1 MRRLVKVFTVLLLSL
16 SLAGCVESDNGLAL
30 TLDNIYGQRSRASQA
45 KLSPDGS
52 QIAVT
57 AVGPEGRGI
66 YLIPTNA
73 ELPTTGSFWVAGS
86 NPTWFSDG
94 QRIVFSRDRDLWI
107 VGVGSSEEK
116 RLTDDSEDERAAR
129 PSPDG
134 QYVAFYSGRS
144 GAQDI
149 WTVPTAGGEPQAV
162 THDAYAA
169 DDYRWA
175 PSWSPDS
182 KQIAYI
188 SNKADYWA
196 DDLWKVEVN
205 TGTHRQLS
213 HGLMASS
220 LPVWSPDGTE
230 IALLGTSKSEYWYED
245 LAYIYVVDAISGR
258 ERTVEM
264 QVHATDWLHNLSLFW
279 SGDGSHIR
287 FMYLERGD
295 FNLWSVP
302 AAGGVATRITNIEG
316 ALRSFSSTTQGDAF
330 AFVRSTPTRGPDV
343 EHISDLGGN
352 LRRITNFASEWET
365 TIDAEVISYQSYDGM
380 YIQGFLYMPPDC
392 QQGDRLPALVHVHG
406 GGTNSYL
413 RSEGLFE
420 QYLASK
426 GYAVLAV
433 NYRGGSGFGRA
444 FQDLSINDWA
454 NGQARDAAAAATFL
468 RTQPYSNGQVGI
480 YGYSYGGITSMAA
493 IARVPDAFD
502 AAVPM
507 AGIYDFADAYHTAD
521 RLGRIF
527 TKTGH
532 SGSPDERPDTYAV
545 SNTLARLYQVQTPLL
560 VMHGEEDVRAPYRQ
574 FELAVAELTRH
585 GKTFESKSYPGEP
598 HGLSSAARIDMYE
611 RLEEFFART
620 LRR

>member
-1 MRRLVKVFTVLLLSL
+1 MRRLISVLAVLSI
-16 SLAGCVESDNGLAL
+16 SL
-30 TLDNIYGQRSRASQA
+30 TLASCTETDIRLELTLENIYGQRSRATQA
-45 KLSPDGS
+45 VLSPDGS
-52 QIAVT
+52 RLAVT
-57 AVGPEGRGI
+57 AIGPEGRGI
-66 YLIPTNA
+66 YLVPTDA
-73 ELPTTGSFWVAGS
+73 DVATTGTFWVEGS
-86 NPTWFSDG
+86 SPSWLSDG
-94 QRIVFSRDRDLWI
+94 ERILFSRDRDLWI
-107 VGVGSSEEK
+107 VEAESSEAT
-116 RLTDDSEDERAAR
+116 RLTDDREDERAAR

-149 WTVPTAGGEPQAV
+149 WIVPTAGGEPQAV

-175 PSWSPDS
+175 PAWSPDS
-182 KQIAYI
+182 RQIAYI
-188 SNKADYWA
+188 SNKDDYWA
-196 DDLWKVEVN
+196 DDLWTVEMS

-220 LPVWSPDGTE
+220 LPVWSPDGKE
-230 IALLGTSKSEYWYED
+230 IALLGTAKSEYWYED
-245 LAYIYVVDAISGR
+245 LAYIYVVNATNGN

-264 QVHATDWLHNLSLFW
+264 QVHATDWLHNLGLFW

-302 AAGGVATRITNIEG
+302 AAGGVATRITNIAG
-316 ALRSFSSTTQGDAF
+316 ALRSFSSTGQGDAF

-343 EHISDLGGN
+343 EYISDLGGR
-352 LRRITNFASEWET
+352 LRRITNFASEWDT
-365 TIDAEVISYQSYDGM
+365 TIDPEVISYQSYDGM

-392 QQGDRLPALVHVHG
+392 QPGDRLPALVHVHG

-426 GYAVLAV
+426 GYVVLAV

-545 SNTLARLYQVQTPLL
+545 SNTLARLHQVQTPLL

-585 GKTFESKSYPGEP
+585 GKTFESRSYPAES
-598 HGLSSAARIDMYE
+598 HGLSSSARIDMYE
-611 RLEEFFART
+611 HLEEFFART